1 MTDMDLVETSEII
14 PFHNSTSP
22 IFNESIPRF
31 FDRTQS
37 MQIRFDFLTFGG
49 SLYFILQRSKH

>member
-37 MQIRFDFLTFGG
+37 MQIRFDFLTFGD
-49 SLYFILQRSKH
+49 FDILL